1 MLRFLLS
8 LYEFRQ
14 RKPLNVYQVHYSPL
28 DGDFFLTC
36 FIEARSVY
44 EACREFDTNPLF
56 DRCRRR
62 GTPTI
67 S

>member
-1 MLRFLLS
+1 MLGFLLS
-8 LYEFRQ
+8 LYELRNLGG
-14 RKPLNVYQVHYSPL
+14 LNVYRVHYSPL
-28 DGDFFLTC
+28 DGDFYCTT

-44 EACREFDTNPLF
+44 QACREFDTNPLF
-56 DRCRRR
+56 DRYRRR

>member
-1 MLRFLLS
+1 MLGFLLS
-8 LYEFRQ
+8 LYELRNL
-14 RKPLNVYQVHYSPL
+14 KGLNVYRVHYSPL

-36 FIEARSVY
+36 YLEARSVY

-56 DRCRRR
+56 DRYRRR

>member
-1 MLRFLLS
+1 MLRFFLS
-8 LYEFRQ
+8 LLELRNL
-14 RKPLNVYQVHYSPL
+14 RRLNVYQVHYSPR

-36 FIEARSVY
+36 YVEARSVY

-56 DRCRRR
+56 DRYRRR

-67 S
+67 A